1 MVSPLLKAIGLTC
14 LMMLHGPSMQG
25 QGAVAA
31 AHPIAVDV
39 AKAILMQGGN
49 AFDAAVAT
57 HFALAVVLPRAGNLG
72 GGGFAVVR
80 LADGQALSLDY
91 REKAPLAAQAD
102 SYIKD
107 GSIIEGKSLHSL
119 YASGIPGSVAGMWAM
134 HDSLGS
140 MPWMDL
146 LMPAIEL
153 AEFGFPLTA
162 IQALEINQLANT
174 FRESNPQG
182 AGPFTRG
189 GWDEGS
195 LFVQPDLAMT
205 LRTIASEGP
214 DGFYQGAVAEA
225 LVHRMREA
233 DQWIT
238 AEDLLHYQPHWR
250 EPLLTT
256 YRGYDVVTM
265 GPPSSG
271 GVALIQMLQAS
282 ERDGNRMQRH
292 GSAAYA
298 HDFTEICRLVYE
310 DRALHLGDP
319 SSMKLSTEALLDA
332 GRLQDRFKAIP
343 NFTSGK
349 SKDLNLLIH
358 TESEETTHLSIV
370 DQQGHAIAITTTLN
384 SSYGSKHWVAGF
396 ILNNEMDDFALS
408 PGKPNQFG
416 LVGFGVNAVGPGKRM
431 LSSMTPTIA
440 SRSGHVM
447 ALGTPGGSTIITNV
461 FQVLTN
467 RLRYDMTLDEAVAKK
482 KLHAQGWPGFLFVE
496 TDALSPFTKLC
507 LRLRGH
513 ELKTRSQIGRFEAV
527 EMIQS
532 EARFHSSPDVS
543 RQGDASGWPVP

>member
-1 MVSPLLKAIGLTC
+1 
-14 LMMLHGPSMQG
+14 
-25 QGAVAA
+25 
-31 AHPIAVDV
+31 
-39 AKAILMQGGN
+39 
-49 AFDAAVAT
+49 
-57 HFALAVVLPRAGNLG
+57 
-72 GGGFAVVR
+72 
-80 LADGQALSLDY
+80 
-91 REKAPLAAQAD
+91 
-102 SYIKD
+102 
-107 GSIIEGKSLHSL
+107 
-119 YASGIPGSVAGMWAM
+119 
-134 HDSLGS
+134 
-140 MPWMDL
+140 
-146 LMPAIEL
+146 
-153 AEFGFPLTA
+153 
-162 IQALEINQLANT
+162 LEINQLANT
-174 FRESNPQG
+174 FRERNPQG

-233 DQWIT
+233 DQWFT
-238 AEDLLHYQPHWR
+238 TEDLLHYQPHWR
-250 EPLLTT
+250 QPLLTT

-310 DRALHLGDP
+310 DRALYLGDP

-349 SKDLNLLIH
+349 SMDLNLLIH
-358 TESEETTHLSIV
+358 KESEETTQLSIV

-482 KLHAQGWPGFLFVE
+482 KLHAQGWPDFLFVE
-496 TDALSPFTKLC
+496 ADALSPFTKLC

>member
-1 MVSPLLKAIGLTC
+1 
-14 LMMLHGPSMQG
+14 MQG

-80 LADGQALSLDY
+80 LADGQSLSLDY
-91 REKAPLAAQAD
+91 REIAPLAAHAE
-102 SYIKD
+102 SYLKD

-174 FRESNPQG
+174 FRERNPQG

-233 DQWIT
+233 NQWIT